1 LKEVCQKAEFIL
13 VRKIIFFI
21 LLLSAALFLTAE
33 GQPSAAA
40 KEDLNPNLNLRVVGL
55 KEASPP
61 EIFEDSIIFSSGL
74 KVRFVGVAFA
84 HEHYAIIHPMRRNQH
99 GIFFL
104 VYPIP
109 VKSDKIL
116 EIMSPADT
124 LSEDIRYRLMVD
136 GQWTY
141 DASNKNRSV
150 DGKTGVTVSVLE
162 IPFLSIESPGIY
174 PILDEQ
180 DGDTARF
187 RYRGEPGSVITVAG
201 SFNDWDPFMY
211 EMEEIEDGLYTL
223 TLKLP
228 RGIQRYAF
236 IDRGRKVADALNPDF
251 AYTPEGT
258 RVSVL
263 QVP

>member
-1 LKEVCQKAEFIL
+1 
-13 VRKIIFFI
+13 VRKIIFSI
-21 LLLSAALFLTAE
+21 LLLNASLFLTAE

-40 KEDLNPNLNLRVVGL
+40 KEVLSPNLNLRVVGL

-74 KVRFVGVAFA
+74 KARFIGLAFA

-99 GIFFL
+99 GVFFL

-116 EIMSPADT
+116 ASPSPDDDPF
-124 LSEDIRYRLMVD
+124 EGIRYRLMID
-136 GQWTY
+136 GQWTH
-141 DASNKNRSV
+141 DPSNDNTVV
-150 DGKTGVTVSVLE
+150 DEKTGVTVSVLE
-162 IPFLSIESPGIY
+162 IPFLSIENPGVY
-174 PILDEQ
+174 PILDKR
-180 DGDTARF
+180 DGNTARF

-211 EMEEIEDGLYTL
+211 EMEETEDGLYTL

-228 RGIQRYAF
+228 SGIQRYAF
-236 IDRGRKVADALNPDF
+236 IDQGRKVADALNPDF